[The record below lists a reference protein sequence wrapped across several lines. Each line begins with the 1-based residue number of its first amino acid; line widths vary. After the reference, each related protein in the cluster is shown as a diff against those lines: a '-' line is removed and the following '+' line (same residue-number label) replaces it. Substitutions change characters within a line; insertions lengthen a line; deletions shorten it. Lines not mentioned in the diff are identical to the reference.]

1 VGNDI
6 LDSCSVIVQGKVFG
20 SPGDPEGEQVTMK
33 CIESVRRVLPKA
45 EVILSTWE
53 GTDVSHLQADKIVFC
68 KDPGAIPYSD
78 LNPKYLNNTNRQIVS
93 TYNGLLAATQKYA
106 IKLRGDCQ
114 LLDTSFLNFFKPYAR
129 TAKYKFFKE
138 RVIIPTLYSR
148 NPRRIA
154 QLIHPSDIYQVGL
167 LEDLLKIW
175 SIPLQPEP
183 YITRAI
189 PSNKV
194 ILNDALVGSN
204 FRMKFGPEQYIWYSV
219 ARQHGVD
226 FELKHFSHLPV
237 SKIVDSEWS
246 IINNFVIAD
255 ASDIGLV
262 LPVKMQTLKVKDL
275 YSHDEWRK
283 LYERYC
289 VTGVDRFYNLC
300 MILRVYLSNVRW
312 VVIRIFKSLVHK
324 TTALFNKK

>member
-1 VGNDI
+1 VGNNI
-6 LDSCSVIVQGKVFG
+6 IDSCSVVVQGKVFG
-20 SPGDPEGEQVTMK
+20 NPGDAYSEQITLQ
-33 CIESVRRVLPKA
+33 CIESVRKVLPNA
-45 EVILSTWE
+45 EIILSTWE
-53 GTDVSHLQADKIVFC
+53 GTDVSHLQVDKVVFN
-68 KDPGAIPYSD
+68 KDPGAIAYSD

-93 TYNGLLAATQKYA
+93 TYNGLLAATQRFA

-114 LLDTSFLNFFKPYAR
+114 LRDTSFQNFLKPYVR
-129 TAKYKFFKE
+129 TEKYNFFKE

-167 LEDLLKIW
+167 LEDLLDIW

-189 PSNKV
+189 PKNKV

-204 FRMKFGPEQYIWYSV
+204 FRMKFGPEQYIWYSI
-219 ARQHGVD
+219 ARQHGED

-237 SKIVDSEWS
+237 SKVMNSEWS

-255 ASDIGLV
+255 AEEIGLI
-262 LPVKMQTLKVKDL
+262 LPVKMQKLKVRDL
-275 YSHDEWRK
+275 YSHEEWKK
-283 LYERYC
+283 LYHRYC
-289 VTGVDRFYNLC
+289 IKGVSWPYKFGL
-300 MILRVYLSNVRW
+300 ITRVYLSNVRW
-312 VVIRIFKSLVHK
+312 IVVRIFKSLIHK
-324 TTALFNKK
+324 TKYLFISK